1 MAAGVAVLALGA
13 HLLFSGIGFN
23 PTDEGFT
30 LAGARRILAGQIP
43 HRDFISTRP
52 AFSFL
57 LHVPEVWLGGQSI
70 LLNSRLVFWL
80 EMAVGALGWVLLLEW
95 ACRKT
100 FTSMVRLAL
109 LGTVFS
115 LNTHIFPPMAWHSV
129 DAMTLAALG
138 LALVAR
144 SRRAGKF
151 AGYAILGLSTLCRQ
165 NFIPILPVALFVF
178 GDARRMGCWIAAM
191 APVIAYAAVISIA
204 GGWNDMILQ
213 LAARTDIV
221 GLGFA
226 PFAAHKGTWFGLA
239 TGLLSALLVT
249 GVRPG
254 KPRLPGLFEAGIGL
268 STGTVLFAVSGLAC
282 GTIAAEPAFFVWGA
296 AAGVGAFKAF
306 MDAGRSRAP
315 ILIATAGWCIGVSV
329 GYNTPALMAGACAAV
344 MVVMVVDALGRRH
357 PHVARLLVT
366 MFAVISLV
374 AMAWARRI
382 FVYRDCPAP
391 ALTVDLGTVF
401 PGGRG
406 IRTGSETGRFL
417 ADLAFVVK
425 RCGGHPYAIIPDCA
439 AWWAT
444 APSSNPICEDWPMN
458 AELVRP
464 ELFMRVGKDLLRQR
478 GRIYVIVQKYRA
490 ESIATE
496 RRMIG
501 DDRMYGVV
509 ALARKAF
516 SKTGETEFFEIY
528 H

>member
-1 MAAGVAVLALGA
+1 MLAGVVVLASGA

-30 LAGARRILAGQIP
+30 LAGAKRILAGQIP

-95 ACRKT
+95 ACRRT
-100 FTSMVRLAL
+100 FTSTVRLAL
-109 LGTVFS
+109 LGTVFP
-115 LNTHIFPPMAWHSV
+115 LNAHVFPPMAWHSV

-144 SRRAGKF
+144 SRKAGKL
-151 AGYAILGLSTLCRQ
+151 AGYAMLGLSTLCRQ
-165 NFIPILPVALFVF
+165 NFIPLLPVALFVF
-178 GDARRMGCWIAAM
+178 GDARRMGCWVSAM
-191 APVIAYAAVISIA
+191 APVIAYATVISIA
-204 GGWNDMILQ
+204 GGWNDMVLQ

-221 GLGFA
+221 GLGFS
-226 PFAAHKGTWFGLA
+226 PFAGHKGTWFGLA
-239 TGLLSALLVT
+239 TGFLAAWLVT
-249 GVRPG
+249 EVRPG
-254 KPRLPGLFEAGIGL
+254 KPRLPGLFWPGIGL
-268 STGTVLFAVSGLAC
+268 STGAVLFAVSGLVR
-282 GTIAAEPAFFVWGA
+282 GTIAADPAFFIWGA
-296 AAGVGAFKAF
+296 TAGAGAFMAF

-315 ILIATAGWCIGVSV
+315 ILIAATGWCIGVSV

-344 MVVMVVDALGRRH
+344 MVAMVVDALEKRH
-357 PHVARLLVT
+357 PRAARLLVT
-366 MFAVISLV
+366 MLAVMSLA
-374 AMAWARRI
+374 AMARARQI
-382 FVYRDCPAP
+382 FVYRDRPAS

-401 PGGRG
+401 PGGDG
-406 IRTGSETGRFL
+406 IRTSGETGRFF

-439 AWWAT
+439 VWWAT
-444 APSSNPICEDWPMN
+444 APSGNPICEDWPMN

-464 ELFMRVGKDLLRQR
+464 ELFMRVGKDLMRQR

-496 RRMIG
+496 RRLIG
-501 DDRMYGVV
+501 DDQMYGVV
-509 ALARKAF
+509 ALTRKAF
-516 SKTGETEFFEIY
+516 RKTGETEFFEIY
-528 H
+528 R